1 MGDLP
6 DNPVAAQIPP
16 LWLQIPLRRSGF
28 RVPLC
33 GPGMTDPNDIVR
45 NPPRVRALIQARSL
59 AAMTQ
64 EQVAAAMGTTQAA
77 KARLESGRT
86 LPSTRTLKRFAD
98 ATGLKLRIGFER

>member
-1 MGDLP
+1 MSTASLKVSDLAKEWLKDP
-6 DNPVAAQIPP
+6 ELKAEYDALEDEFTLAA
-16 LWLQIPLRRSGF
+16 
-28 RVPLC
+28 
-33 GPGMTDPNDIVR
+33 
-45 NPPRVRALIQARSL
+45 ALIKARSL

-77 KARLESGRT
+77 IARLESGRS

>member
-1 MGDLP
+1 MSTASLKVRDLAKEWLKDP
-6 DNPVAAQIPP
+6 ELKAEYDALQDEFTLAA
-16 LWLQIPLRRSGF
+16 
-28 RVPLC
+28 
-33 GPGMTDPNDIVR
+33 
-45 NPPRVRALIQARSL
+45 ALIEARSL

-77 KARLESGRT
+77 IARLESGRS

>member
-1 MGDLP
+1 MTTASLKVSDLAKEWLKDP
-6 DNPVAAQIPP
+6 EFKAEYDALEDEFNLAA
-16 LWLQIPLRRSGF
+16 
-28 RVPLC
+28 
-33 GPGMTDPNDIVR
+33 
-45 NPPRVRALIQARSL
+45 ALIQARSL

-77 KARLESGRT
+77 IARLESGRS

>member
-1 MGDLP
+1 MSTASLKVSDLSKEWLKDP
-6 DNPVAAQIPP
+6 EFRAEYDSLEDEFKLAA
-16 LWLQIPLRRSGF
+16 
-28 RVPLC
+28 
-33 GPGMTDPNDIVR
+33 
-45 NPPRVRALIQARSL
+45 ALIQARSL

-77 KARLESGRT
+77 IARLESGRS

>member
-1 MGDLP
+1 MTTSSLKVSSLAKEWLKDPAFKAEYDALE
-6 DNPVAAQIPP
+6 DEFSLAA
-16 LWLQIPLRRSGF
+16 
-28 RVPLC
+28 
-33 GPGMTDPNDIVR
+33 
-45 NPPRVRALIQARSL
+45 ALIQARGL

-77 KARLESGRT
+77 IARLESGRS

>member
-1 MGDLP
+1 MSTASLKVSDL
-6 DNPVAAQIPP
+6 AKE
-16 LWLQIPLRRSGF
+16 WLK
-28 RVPLC
+28 
-33 GPGMTDPNDIVR
+33 DPELKAEYDALEDEFTLAT
-45 NPPRVRALIQARSL
+45 ALIKARSL

-77 KARLESGRT
+77 IARLESGRS

>member
-1 MGDLP
+1 MTTASLKVSNLAKEWLKDPEFKAEYDALE
-6 DNPVAAQIPP
+6 DEFNLAA
-16 LWLQIPLRRSGF
+16 
-28 RVPLC
+28 
-33 GPGMTDPNDIVR
+33 
-45 NPPRVRALIQARSL
+45 ALIQARSL

-77 KARLESGRT
+77 IARLESGRS

>member
-1 MGDLP
+1 MTTASLKVSELAKEWLKDPQFKAEYDALE
-6 DNPVAAQIPP
+6 DEFNLAA
-16 LWLQIPLRRSGF
+16 
-28 RVPLC
+28 
-33 GPGMTDPNDIVR
+33 
-45 NPPRVRALIQARSL
+45 ALTQARSL

-77 KARLESGRT
+77 IARLESGRS

>member
-1 MGDLP
+1 MGTATLKVSDL
-6 DNPVAAQIPP
+6 ASK
-16 LWLQIPLRRSGF
+16 WLK
-28 RVPLC
+28 
-33 GPGMTDPNDIVR
+33 DPEFNAEYDALEDEF
-45 NPPRVRALIQARSL
+45 NLARALIQARSL

-77 KARLESGRT
+77 IARLESGRS

>member
-1 MGDLP
+1 MTTASLKVSKLAKEWLKDPEFKAEYDALE
-6 DNPVAAQIPP
+6 DEFNLAA
-16 LWLQIPLRRSGF
+16 
-28 RVPLC
+28 
-33 GPGMTDPNDIVR
+33 
-45 NPPRVRALIQARSL
+45 ALIQARNL

-77 KARLESGRT
+77 IARLESGRS